1 MRVTTSRTLFARA
14 VRILPG
20 GVDSPV
26 RAFTAVGGSPLFI
39 RRAHGARLEDVDG
52 NTFIDYVMSWGP
64 LIHGHA
70 PPGLVGAIARAARAG
85 TSFGAPSPLEVEL
98 GDRVRRLMPSL
109 ERVRFVNSGTE
120 ATMSA
125 VRVARAA
132 TGRDR
137 IIKFAGCYHGH
148 ADSFLVQAGSAAL
161 TLGVPTSPGVTRGAA
176 GDTLVASYND
186 LESVHRVFDAHRDQ
200 IAALIVEP
208 IAGNM
213 GLVPPAD
220 GFLRALREI
229 TSAHGTVLIFDE
241 VISGFRAAP
250 GGAQAVADVRPDLTC
265 LGKIIGGGL
274 PVGAYGGRADLMAL
288 LAPDGPVYQAG
299 TLSGNPLA
307 MTAGIWC
314 LDHLTPRLYR
324 HLAALGSRL
333 AAGLAGAAREA
344 GVAVQVNAFGSLLT
358 PFFTDRPVRDYRSA
372 TSANAEH
379 YARFF
384 RGMITRGVYPPPSQ
398 FEAWF
403 LSAAHTV
410 KDVDKTIAAARKA
423 MRDVRAGRPSCP
435 ISRASAGRSS

>member
-1 MRVTTSRTLFARA
+1 MRVAKSRKLFARA
-14 VRILPG
+14 CRILPG

-26 RAFTAVGGSPLFI
+26 RAFKAVGGGPLFI
-39 RRAHGARLEDVDG
+39 RRASGSTIEDVDG

-70 PPGLVGAIARAARAG
+70 PRGLIKALAAAAKNG

-98 GDRVRRLMPSL
+98 GARVSALMPSI

-132 TGRDR
+132 TGRER
-137 IIKFAGCYHGH
+137 IIKFEGCYHGH
-148 ADSFLVQAGSAAL
+148 ADPFLVQAGSGAL
-161 TLGVPTSPGVTRGAA
+161 TLGVPTSPGVTRASVA
-176 GDTLVASYND
+176 DTLVAGYND
-186 LESVHRVFDAHRDQ
+186 ADSVRRVFAANRGT
-200 IAALIVEP
+200 IAAVIVEP

-213 GLVPPAD
+213 GVVPPAD
-220 GFLRALREI
+220 GFLRMLRE
-229 TSAHGTVLIFDE
+229 TCTAEGALLIFDE

-250 GGAQAVADVRPDLTC
+250 GGAQALAGVTPDLTC

-288 LAPDGPVYQAG
+288 VSPAGPVYQAG

-307 MTAGIWC
+307 MTAGLWC
-314 LDHLTPRLYR
+314 LGQLKPPVYAY
-324 HLAALGSRL
+324 LATLGRRL
-333 AAGLAGAAREA
+333 AAGLADAAREA
-344 GVAVQVNAFGSLLT
+344 GVALQVNAFGSVLT
-358 PFFTDRPVRDYRSA
+358 PFFTDQPVRDFQSA
-372 TSANAEH
+372 TSADTRR
-379 YARFF
+379 YAQFF
-384 RGMITRGVYPPPSQ
+384 KGMLARGVYPPPSQ

-410 KDVDKTIAAARKA
+410 KDVDRTVAAARQTLRGLA
-423 MRDVRAGRPSCP
+423 RR
-435 ISRASAGRSS
+435 